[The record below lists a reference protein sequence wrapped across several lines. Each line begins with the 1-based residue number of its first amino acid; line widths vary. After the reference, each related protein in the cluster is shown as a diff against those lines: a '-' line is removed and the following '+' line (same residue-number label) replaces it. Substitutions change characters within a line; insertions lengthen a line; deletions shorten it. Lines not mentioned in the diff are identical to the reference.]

1 MPEPAELDTP
11 PATGPTGPAGSR
23 HGSLPRQL
31 LVQVAFWIAF
41 VLLDLASTTF
51 RTWTGA
57 PAWYLP
63 AGLSLAILV
72 WGGMRY
78 LPVVLLGGM
87 TSCVF
92 NYHRGIFSWA
102 GFPGIVAM
110 NLAYVGG
117 AAWLRNAWRIDL
129 QFRRL
134 RDVGGLAL
142 FLILGALPAA
152 LIGVLAL
159 LGDGLVT
166 RPDFAKAVFN
176 WWVGDSISIASF
188 APFLL
193 LYVAPRASA
202 FLGAGDSVPV
212 LAAGSSRR
220 RALPA
225 ILEPVAAIAGIA
237 VAIWLVFGFKPAVH
251 YQPLYVLFFPVIW
264 MAVRYGV
271 SAAAVGVLTINV
283 GVIIAAHL
291 ARPDLAGLPRLQL
304 VMLALAVTGLSV
316 GAVVSERSQAEAALS
331 ESERRYRVLFES
343 AGDAILLMRDDRF
356 VDCNEKALELFGC
369 TRQQLIGRTP
379 YAFWPSQQPDGEDSE
394 GAALSSIERA
404 LSGATLH
411 FEWRYERADG
421 TPFDAEVTLSR
432 IRIDGGLHLL
442 ALVRNVTKR
451 KRAEEEL
458 RHSQEELQSVM
469 TSIPDYLWS
478 GEVDRQGNWKYR
490 YYSSVVEKI
499 TGRPPEFFLR
509 GPEAWVSTVHPED
522 RARMLKSYEDLRAGQ
537 AEHDNQEYRILLPDG
552 GVRWVLDSARMRH
565 ENGVIRIDGVV
576 GDITQRKLAEEKARH
591 AFEQLRALAAHT
603 EGVREEER
611 KRVAREIHDQL
622 GQALT
627 ALKIDLSGLL
637 REFRSCDQAH
647 PGKAESILRLV
658 DETIQSVRRISTELR
673 PGILDDLGLVA
684 AVEWAA
690 EEFQARTGTEC
701 RLELPEGDVAAD
713 PAQATA
719 IFRIFQETLTNVARH
734 ANATRV
740 DVRLADGNGG
750 LVLEVRDNGAGIS
763 AEKLSQ
769 GQSLGIL
776 GMRERAALLG
786 GVLAIRGAA
795 GEGTAVEVRIPEAP
809 PAGPVRDS

>member
-1 MPEPAELDTP
+1 
-11 PATGPTGPAGSR
+11 
-23 HGSLPRQL
+23 
-31 LVQVAFWIAF
+31 
-41 VLLDLASTTF
+41 
-51 RTWTGA
+51 
-57 PAWYLP
+57 
-63 AGLSLAILV
+63 
-72 WGGMRY
+72 
-78 LPVVLLGGM
+78 
-87 TSCVF
+87 
-92 NYHRGIFSWA
+92 
-102 GFPGIVAM
+102 
-110 NLAYVGG
+110 
-117 AAWLRNAWRIDL
+117 
-129 QFRRL
+129 
-134 RDVGGLAL
+134 
-142 FLILGALPAA
+142 
-152 LIGVLAL
+152 
-159 LGDGLVT
+159 
-166 RPDFAKAVFN
+166 
-176 WWVGDSISIASF
+176 
-188 APFLL
+188 
-193 LYVAPRASA
+193 
-202 FLGAGDSVPV
+202 
-212 LAAGSSRR
+212 
-220 RALPA
+220 
-225 ILEPVAAIAGIA
+225 
-237 VAIWLVFGFKPAVH
+237 
-251 YQPLYVLFFPVIW
+251 
-264 MAVRYGV
+264 
-271 SAAAVGVLTINV
+271 
-283 GVIIAAHL
+283 
-291 ARPDLAGLPRLQL
+291 
-304 VMLALAVTGLSV
+304 
-316 GAVVSERSQAEAALS
+316 
-331 ESERRYRVLFES
+331 
-343 AGDAILLMRDDRF
+343 
-356 VDCNEKALELFGC
+356 
-369 TRQQLIGRTP
+369 
-379 YAFWPSQQPDGEDSE
+379 
-394 GAALSSIERA
+394 
-404 LSGATLH
+404 
-411 FEWRYERADG
+411 
-421 TPFDAEVTLSR
+421 
-432 IRIDGGLHLL
+432 
-442 ALVRNVTKR
+442 
-451 KRAEEEL
+451 
-458 RHSQEELQSVM
+458 
-469 TSIPDYLWS
+469 
-478 GEVDRQGNWKYR
+478 
-490 YYSSVVEKI
+490 
-499 TGRPPEFFLR
+499 
-509 GPEAWVSTVHPED
+509 
-522 RARMLKSYEDLRAGQ
+522 MLKSYEDLRAGQ

-637 REFRSCDQAH
+637 REFHSCDQAH

-795 GEGTAVEVRIPEAP
+795 GEGTAVEVRIPEVP